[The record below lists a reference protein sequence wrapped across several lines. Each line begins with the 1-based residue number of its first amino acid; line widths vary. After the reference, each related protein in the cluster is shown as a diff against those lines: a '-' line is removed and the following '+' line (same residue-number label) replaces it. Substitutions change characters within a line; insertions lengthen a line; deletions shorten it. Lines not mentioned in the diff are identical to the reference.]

1 MSGLTYIS
9 ETATLECVK
18 NAPERRLFLCQ
29 EEMAGDLVI
38 GDREQEG
45 ALGGVAVVAGWVA
58 VGLDPPG
65 NVSVLIVATE

>member
-1 MSGLTYIS
+1 MTYIS

-18 NAPERRLFLCQ
+18 NAQERRLFLCQ
-29 EEMAGDLVI
+29 EEMA

>member
-1 MSGLTYIS
+1 
-9 ETATLECVK
+9 
-18 NAPERRLFLCQ
+18 
-29 EEMAGDLVI
+29 MAGDLVI

>member
-1 MSGLTYIS
+1 M
-9 ETATLECVK
+9 ATLEGVK
-18 NAPERRLFLCQ
+18 NDQERRRFQCQ
-29 EEMAGDLVI
+29 EEMA

-65 NVSVLIVATE
+65 NVYVLIVATE